1 MKKNKSK
8 KKVWSIN
15 DNGEIINECLGDN
28 IRNRFMADTPFDNK
42 IVPYLIMIFC
52 GTVDGFVFYSLFSK
66 ISYDSPAMLSVQ
78 IAGFL
83 FGFDVVPVFLGIQYK
98 RLKQGLTNDRFVI
111 TIALVVC
118 ALAFS
123 MNIALRI
130 LTVDYTSSP
139 VETYSYT
146 VQTAEDAGVD
156 VATIAL
162 TIFGMGIPVITSLG
176 SFLISF
182 ITYKPLKIK
191 LHRTANMLAETQ
203 DHIRRLEAVLSD
215 YDAEPFFEKTI
226 EEDDSLKF
234 QEMLTLY
241 KAMVI
246 EHCDYVRERLKE
258 YLGNPV
264 SNNWLS
270 KPDCEAILARL
281 DHELTL
287 INTVVG
293 AKDTEAPQA
302 QVGEHGEEEFCTTVT
317 KTDKAIA

>member
-1 MKKNKSK
+1 MKKNKS

-15 DNGEIINECLGDN
+15 DNGEIINECLCDY
-28 IRNRFMADTPFDNK
+28 IRSRFKSDTPFDNK

-52 GTVDGFVFYSLFSK
+52 GTVDGFVFYSLFCK

-83 FGFDVVPVFLGIQYK
+83 FGFDVVPVFLGVHYK
-98 RLKQGLTNDRFVI
+98 RLKQGLTNDRFPI

-130 LTVDYTSSP
+130 LTVDYTSTP
-139 VETYSYT
+139 VGTYSYT

-162 TIFGMGIPVITSLG
+162 TIFGIGIPVITSLT
-176 SFLISF
+176 SFMISF
-182 ITYKPLKIK
+182 ITYNPLKIK
-191 LHRTANMLAETQ
+191 VNRTANMLAETQ

-264 SNNWLS
+264 CNNLLS
-270 KPDCEAILARL
+270 EEPDCEAIIARL

-287 INTVVG
+287 INTVAG
-293 AKDTEAPQA
+293 AKDAEESQS
-302 QVGEHGEEEFCTTVT
+302 QVGEHDAEEFCTTVT